1 MDKKVEISVEHIDL
15 KKAATVGRIIK
26 YCEELKEK
34 IQEADELFKNSP
46 ELMKVYRDVIKNN
59 SIEVDGMRWPLDTLI
74 FATSN
79 AVHMKVF
86 YAKHIAGCRTSD
98 NAVVIVAV
106 NEEEA
111 RALLEKEL
119 EAFGIESINPGTG
132 KKYTLHE
139 INLLKQSAVIL

>member
-1 MDKKVEISVEHIDL
+1 VAKKDKSSIEEFYKKM
-15 KKAATVGRIIK
+15 KKAGVIEI
-26 YCEELKEK
+26 
-34 IQEADELFKNSP
+34 DE
-46 ELMKVYRDVIKNN
+46 MKWP
-59 SIEVDGMRWPLDTLI
+59 IETLI
-74 FATSN
+74 TPTRD

-86 YAKHIAGCRTSD
+86 YAKHIAGWWTSD
-98 NAVVIVAV
+98 NAVVIAAV

-132 KKYTLHE
+132 KKYILHE